1 KVPWPTF
8 RDLNAHLR
16 GDFRDPRVVYE
27 HSPDHEALGT
37 VRAFED
43 LPLFSGRSTLEGLY
57 MQASPSAPFVFYVQS
72 EVSNVN
78 SCPFPD
84 PPALQ
89 ERMETDRITVT
100 GCRPGHPV
108 LIRISYHPRWKVT
121 TGERVWLA
129 APSFM
134 LVVPKGER
142 IELYFAG
149 GWPVTLGHLLTAA
162 G

>member
-1 KVPWPTF
+1 MPWPTF

-72 EVSNVN
+72 EVSNLN

-84 PPALQ
+84 WGCARLDLDHGVDHL
-89 ERMETDRITVT
+89 RMFNVSQYIVKSQQAKDAVAKHPGLELEKRI
-100 GCRPGHPV
+100 GQYE
-108 LIRISYHPRWKVT
+108 I
-121 TGERVWLA
+121 
-129 APSFM
+129 
-134 LVVPKGER
+134 
-142 IELYFAG
+142 
-149 GWPVTLGHLLTAA
+149 
-162 G
+162 